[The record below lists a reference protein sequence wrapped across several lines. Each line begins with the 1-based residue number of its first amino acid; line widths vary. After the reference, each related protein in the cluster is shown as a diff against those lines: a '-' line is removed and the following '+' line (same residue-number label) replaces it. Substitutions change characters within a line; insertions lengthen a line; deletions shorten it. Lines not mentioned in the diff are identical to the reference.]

1 MKQCTEAP
9 SNIQHANVNA
19 RVYVRAKA
27 KRVKAFMCEAYANKE
42 RYVFKVHLNTDV
54 LTKLY
59 GIITQC
65 HFLLHLTLQT
75 YVDTENLMIID
86 GHTLPCY
93 FADSFCKST
102 TKPPYTLVWFSDNF
116 CLILHYK
123 TCRTNFKT

>member
-1 MKQCTEAP
+1 MLMSMLESTFAQKLKELKH
-9 SNIQHANVNA
+9 SS
-19 RVYVRAKA
+19 
-27 KRVKAFMCEAYANKE
+27 VKLMRK
-42 RYVFKVHLNTDV
+42 KKDMLSNTDV

-93 FADSFCKST
+93 FADSF
-102 TKPPYTLVWFSDNF
+102 
-116 CLILHYK
+116 
-123 TCRTNFKT
+123 